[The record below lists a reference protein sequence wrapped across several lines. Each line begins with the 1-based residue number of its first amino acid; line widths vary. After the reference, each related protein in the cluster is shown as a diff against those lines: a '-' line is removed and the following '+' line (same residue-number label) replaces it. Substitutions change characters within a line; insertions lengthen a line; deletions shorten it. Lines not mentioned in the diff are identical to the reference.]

1 MEGGG
6 PLIEGGGPL
15 IEGGG
20 PLIEGGGIAGAVVAI
35 PIGAPV
41 PPEAATPA
49 ACAPKTAAPARSDA
63 AMALVIFCMLPL
75 PVPFSFPSTTSAG
88 KSSRADE
95 QGDSISGKSFT
106 RQGEEKAAA
115 RLGGQIKKDEEVDWN
130 FHRPK
135 SPVNG

>member
-41 PPEAATPA
+41 PPDARGLRSEDRGAGKKRRRDGTGDFLHV
-49 ACAPKTAAPARSDA
+49 APSRSVPVLGQRPARA
-63 AMALVIFCMLPL
+63 NPL
-75 PVPFSFPSTTSAG
+75 AG
-88 KSSRADE
+88 DE
-95 QGDSISGKSFT
+95 QGDSGSGKSFT
-106 RQGEEKAAA
+106 RQGEEKSAA
-115 RLGGQIKKDEEVDWN
+115 RLGGQIKKDCC
-130 FHRPK
+130 
-135 SPVNG
+135 